1 MSRRPLRVV
10 ALGLG
15 PIGRSVC
22 QEIAASDD
30 LELAGAVD
38 PSPALAG
45 KDLGR
50 LLGIRSLSGRR
61 VAASLDGL
69 SPRKVDVAAHLA
81 ASRFAVARV
90 HLRELVERKL
100 PVVTTCEE
108 MIAAR
113 WRWPAE
119 ASALD
124 RAARR
129 AGIPVLTTGVNPG
142 FVMDLLP
149 AALANVCIRVHRV
162 HVTRWVDTSTRRLA
176 LQEKTGVGLRPA
188 EFRRRAKEGRV
199 GHVGLRDSLIFLM
212 NHLPLEGIVGEETL
226 RPIVAA
232 KTRKRGRSTLR
243 RGEVSGVH
251 QTVVARDPASR
262 RVVASFDLRMEYG
275 LAGAHDEIRIDGDP
289 AFRARI
295 EGGVPGDRATVGAV
309 LSAIRYAPDASPGLG
324 V

>member
-15 PIGRSVC
+15 PIGRAVC
-22 QEIAASDD
+22 REIAEATD
-30 LELAGAVD
+30 LELAGAID
-38 PSPALAG
+38 PAPALAG
-45 KDLGR
+45 KDLGA
-50 LLGIRSLSGRR
+50 LLGVRSLAGRR
-61 VAASLDGL
+61 VAASLDDL
-69 SPRKVDVAAHLA
+69 PARKIDVAAHLA
-81 ASRFAVARV
+81 ASRFTSARSQ
-90 HLRELVERKL
+90 LLDLVRRKL

-119 ASALD
+119 AAALD

-149 AALANVCIRVHRV
+149 SALANVCIRVRRV
-162 HVTRWVDTSTRRLA
+162 DVTRWVDTSTRRLA

-188 EFRRRAKEGRV
+188 EFRRRAKENRV

-212 NHLPLEGIVGEETL
+212 NHLPLEGIVAEERL
-226 RPIVAA
+226 RPLIAA
-232 KTRKRGRSTLR
+232 KTRKRGKSTLH
-243 RGEVSGVH
+243 RGDVSGVR
-251 QTVVARDPASR
+251 QTVVARSPSTR

-275 LAGAHDEIRIDGDP
+275 LEDPHDEIRIEGDP
-289 AFRARI
+289 AFRVRI

-309 LSAIRYAPDASPGLG
+309 LSAIRYVPDAAPGLG

>member
-1 MSRRPLRVV
+1 MSRRRLRVV

-15 PIGRSVC
+15 PIGQAVC
-22 QEIAASDD
+22 KEIAASAD

-45 KDLGR
+45 KDLGT
-50 LLGIRSLSGRR
+50 LLGVRSLSGRR
-61 VAASLDGL
+61 VAHSLDDL
-69 SPRKVDVAAHLA
+69 PARKIDVAAHLA
-81 ASRFAVARV
+81 ASRFASARP
-90 HLRELVERKL
+90 HLQELLGRRL

-119 ASALD
+119 AGALD

-129 AGIPVLTTGVNPG
+129 AGVPVLTTGVNPG

-149 AALANVCIRVHRV
+149 SALANVCIRVGRV

-188 EFRRRAKEGRV
+188 EFRRLAKENRV

-212 NHLPLEGIVGEETL
+212 NHLPLEGLVEEETI
-226 RPIVAA
+226 RPLIAA
-232 KTRKRGRSTLR
+232 KSRKRGRSMLR
-243 RGEVSGVH
+243 RGDVSGVH
-251 QTVVARDPASR
+251 QTVVARSQSGR
-262 RVVASFDLRMEYG
+262 RVVG
-275 LAGAHDEIRIDGDP
+275 HG
-289 AFRARI
+289 
-295 EGGVPGDRATVGAV
+295 
-309 LSAIRYAPDASPGLG
+309 
-324 V
+324 